1 MLLTALAL
9 FTVVIL
15 SGTAFV
21 LFRRGYHLA
30 ATLVGATAL
39 HEALLFA
46 VPLIYSGLVDL
57 RFERP
62 MVVPVGEEELTRVA
76 LIEVAYVAIFVL
88 TLIAS
93 VRSGR
98 PRRRRPA
105 LRNTHRVLWVS
116 WFLSALVLFGL
127 VQLSR
132 SLGQPVPTFDE
143 LTHHADVVVR
153 TGLLDNLLAW
163 AAGAYLMPAFAAAGL
178 LAPDSSA
185 SRSARVG
192 AVLLLALLV
201 AVGIGEGIRGRVVWV
216 ASFLTLGAL
225 LKGRVRAI
233 GFAAVLM
240 ALFLPISSFLAGP
253 LRSVYLNELVGSS
266 RWDILRFALKE
277 GYQKNADAH
286 GEREPFGTNALRRAQ
301 GPRNSVVLLNLYDEG
316 HAAGLRPLLG
326 AVVLPVP
333 RMIWPEKPPAGSVGE
348 TNQGG
353 AMYLVRRLGW
363 DAPDYNMGPFLA
375 SAHAYWEAGA
385 AGVVFAAVGS
395 ALLWGLLLR
404 IARRLPDDVGAVVA
418 LTLLSALPIDGLFT
432 MLVPVWALVAR
443 SWSSLLFLGLLA
455 VGVRAVWRMT
465 NPERNKNVVSL
476 GGGVKSR
483 AASSE
488 CGS

>member
-9 FTVVIL
+9 LAVAIL
-15 SGTAFV
+15 SWTAFV
-21 LFRRGYHLA
+21 LFRCGHHLA
-30 ATLVGATAL
+30 ATLVGATGL

-62 MVVPVGEEELTRVA
+62 MVIPVGEEELTRVA

-88 TLIAS
+88 TLIAC

-98 PRRRRPA
+98 PGRRRPA
-105 LRNTHRVLWVS
+105 FQNTHRASWVS

-127 VQLSR
+127 LQLSR
-132 SLGQPVPTFDE
+132 SLGQPVPTFE
-143 LTHHADVVVR
+143 EVTHHADVVVR

-178 LAPDSSA
+178 LVSDPSA
-185 SRSARVG
+185 SRSARLG

-201 AVGIGEGIRGRVVWV
+201 AVGIGEGVRGRVVWA
-216 ASFLTLGAL
+216 ASFLALGAL
-225 LKGRVRAI
+225 LKGRVRVV
-233 GFAAVLM
+233 GFAAVMM
-240 ALFLPISSFLAGP
+240 ALLVPISTFLAGP

-277 GYQKNADAH
+277 GYQENADAH

-316 HAAGLRPLLG
+316 KAAGIRPLLG
-326 AVVLPVP
+326 AVILPLP
-333 RMIWPEKPPAGSVGE
+333 RMIWPEKPPAGSIGE
-348 TNQGG
+348 TNQGE

-375 SAHAYWEAGA
+375 SAHAYWEAGVTGVILA
-385 AGVVFAAVGS
+385 AIGT

-404 IARRLPDDVGAVVA
+404 FVRRLPGDAGAVLA

-432 MLVPVWALVAR
+432 MLVPGWVLVAR
-443 SWSSLLFLGLLA
+443 FWSSLLLLGLLA
-455 VGVRAVWRMT
+455 MGLRAVWRMT
-465 NPERNKNVVSL
+465 NPERNKSAALL
-476 GGGVKSR
+476 GSGRGPR
-483 AASSE
+483 PASTT
-488 CGS
+488 